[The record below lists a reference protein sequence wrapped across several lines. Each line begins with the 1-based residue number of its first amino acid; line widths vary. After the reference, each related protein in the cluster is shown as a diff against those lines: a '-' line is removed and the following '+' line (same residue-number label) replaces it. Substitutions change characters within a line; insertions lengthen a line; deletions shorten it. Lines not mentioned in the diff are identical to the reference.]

1 MGGADRP
8 LTNRRSRGIAQVL
21 WDPPRPCGSAWQRM
35 SSFGPDSGD
44 LHSGR
49 SGSAVAPPVFGMSKA
64 LGFNVEL
71 PLSFDAAV
79 TRVREALK
87 EEGFGV
93 LTEIDLR
100 AAFREKLGR
109 EFRPYVILGACNPPL
124 AFSAISADPSVGL
137 LLPCNVTVEWLAEG
151 RTGVR
156 LTDPEALLN
165 TVVLQGAPE
174 LTSVARDARERMV
187 RVADS
192 LAKG

>member
-1 MGGADRP
+1 
-8 LTNRRSRGIAQVL
+8 
-21 WDPPRPCGSAWQRM
+21 
-35 SSFGPDSGD
+35 
-44 LHSGR
+44 
-49 SGSAVAPPVFGMSKA
+49 MSKQ

-137 LLPCNVTVEWLAEG
+137 LLPCNVTVESTSGGQAS
-151 RTGVR
+151 VR
-156 LTDPEALLN
+156 LTDPQALLASE
-165 TVVLQGAPE
+165 VLEGVPE
-174 LTSVARDARERMV
+174 LRSVARDARERML
-187 RVADS
+187 RVAEALS
-192 LAKG
+192 KVAAP